1 MARTGFRRGCP
12 LVAFGALAAPAAALL
27 FAASVAQAGIY
38 NGIGGFLP
46 DAPDEGLTGVASFV
60 INVGDAGQVGSFNS
74 LTITG
79 FNHVF
84 LGDLGAT
91 LTAPDGTVITLFE
104 RIGKTNPDAGFG
116 DSSNFLGTYAFANG
130 GSDIW
135 AAAASVPGSG
145 NVAQGT
151 YFASAGLTG
160 AAIDLQAA
168 FGGKNAFGNW
178 TLTITDYSVGEAGAI
193 TGWSLN
199 MGLVPA
205 PSAAAMLVGAFA
217 SVGRRRRR

>member
-1 MARTGFRRGCP
+1 MARTGLRRGCP
-12 LVAFGALAAPAAALL
+12 SVAFGAVAAPSAVLL
-27 FAASVAQAGIY
+27 FVASVAQASIY
-38 NGIGGFLP
+38 NGTGGFLP
-46 DAPDEGLTGVASFV
+46 DAPGDGANGVASFV

-74 LTITG
+74 VTITG

-91 LTAPDGTVITLFE
+91 ITSPDGTVITLFE
-104 RIGKTNPDAGFG
+104 RIGKTNPDSGFG

-130 GSDIW
+130 GADIW
-135 AAAASVPGSG
+135 AAAAAVPGSG

-151 YFASAGLTG
+151 YAASAGLTG

-168 FGGKNAFGNW
+168 FGGRNALGNW

-199 MGLVPA
+199 MGVVPA
-205 PSAAAMLVGAFA
+205 PSVAAILVGACA